1 MKAIT
6 RSISTVLIA
15 AAGLFMVAAPSAAQ
29 ANIHH
34 RTVSHSA
41 RRAPVQQQPRR
52 QCIPLPQL
60 GTPITSVPQDMREY
74 CEAPWIRPETVAY
87 SCEPRLTAL
96 NAYGQCHFE
105 CGPQHDNGAYANNC
119 SNYCLAR
126 ICQYGR

>member
-6 RSISTVLIA
+6 RSFSTVLIA
-15 AAGLFMVAAPSAAQ
+15 AAGLFMVVAPSTAQ

-34 RTVSHSA
+34 RTVHH
-41 RRAPVQQQPRR
+41 RAPIQQQPRR

-74 CEAPWIRPETVAY
+74 CDPPWVRPETVAY

-96 NAYGQCHFE
+96 NAYSLCHFE
-105 CGPQHDNGAYANNC
+105 CGPARDQGANANSC
-119 SNYCLAR
+119 TNYCLAR
-126 ICQYGR
+126 VCQYGR